1 MRFRAY
7 LVWIAGLLLIGA
19 GYADTSA
26 EPPAQPFQ
34 LADEWKSTCHADYQA
49 RVDELEPLLLETA
62 EPKRAEA
69 HIREL
74 KQQDGLTETPL
85 IVSDAPLDKTFIE
98 GMSGEFS
105 PRAVKERA
113 DVRRSNNYRS
123 SRLRSAERELHKCLN
138 RTPFL
143 KGSERCPRGFS
154 ADLDEGTA
162 LEICVP
168 DEPGQPTA
176 LSTERAYRG
185 TYLRPIRV
193 AFNGGSPAVRR
204 EIMSVAQD
212 WANLTN
218 EQTDAHR
225 PKRGFFDPYRI
236 RGALNFDFGTDE
248 ADGFVF
254 HTWTHEDTTYAADI
268 RISFEPGLGYWS
280 MIGTDSTNPV
290 LTPPHVASMN
300 LEGFHGYSPLPADWK
315 KIVYHEFG
323 HALGLRHEHQHPT
336 SDCGGALRLEDDVGY
351 ELTLDDAQKAVRDG
365 RGNRPG
371 VLTLLEHAPNFWS
384 RADAEFNLERMEQ
397 SNDLALTDF
406 DPKSIMRY
414 EFATE
419 WYRDDAPSEC
429 LPTETHITRPSRD
442 DVAMVAQVYQR
453 LMEED
458 IDAFLSK

>member
-1 MRFRAY
+1 MRLHAC
-7 LVWIAGLLLIGA
+7 LAGAAALFLIGG
-19 GYADTSA
+19 GYADTPA
-26 EPPAQPFQ
+26 EAPAQSFR
-34 LADEWKSTCHADYQA
+34 LADEWKSICHADHQA
-49 RVDELEPLLLETA
+49 RVDQLEPPRPETA
-62 EPKRAEA
+62 EPTRARTSAYGPTQQGGTMEA
-69 HIREL
+69 
-74 KQQDGLTETPL
+74 PL
-85 IVSDAPLDKTFIE
+85 IVSDAPMDTAIIE

-123 SRLRSAERELHKCLN
+123 SRLRYAERELHKCLD
-138 RTPFL
+138 RTPFV
-143 KGSERCPRGFS
+143 KESERCPQGFS
-154 ADLDEGTA
+154 EEFDEGSA
-162 LEICVP
+162 LEICAP

-176 LSTERAYRG
+176 LSTGRAYRG

-204 EIMSVAQD
+204 EIMGVAQD

-225 PKRGFFDPYRI
+225 PERGFFDPYRL
-236 RGALNFDFGTDE
+236 RGALNFDFGADG

-268 RISFEPGLGYWS
+268 RISFERGLGYWS

-290 LTPPHVASMN
+290 LAPPHVASMN
-300 LEGFHGYSPLPADWK
+300 LEGFHGYAPLPADWK

-336 SDCGGALRLEDDVGY
+336 SDCGGALRLEDDPGY
-351 ELTLDDAQKAVRDG
+351 ELTIDEAQKAVRDG

-384 RADAEFNLERMEQ
+384 RADAAFNLERIEQ

-406 DPKSIMRY
+406 DPKSVMRY

-429 LPTETHITRPSRD
+429 LPRGTHITKPSGD

-458 IDAFLSK
+458 IDAFLRR